1 MNGGLATAVRA
12 PLKIAFLGLKGIP
25 FPAGIENFTEEVG
38 ARLAARGH
46 QVTVYVRPYV
56 EVGASYKGMRIVH
69 LPSINTKHLDAITHT
84 FLATLHVLSGNADI
98 VHFHALGP
106 SVFAWL
112 PRLFGRATVS
122 QVHGL
127 DWERVKW
134 GWFARQCLRA
144 AETAALYFPHRT
156 MAISRGLVAYFAA
169 QYGRE
174 VDYVPTG
181 VMPGEIQAPLLI
193 RELGL
198 EGDDYLLFLG
208 RLVPEKGCHHLLAA
222 YAGLATTRKLVI
234 AGPASHSE
242 DYAESL
248 RRAAG
253 PNVIFT
259 GAVTGR
265 LLEELYSHAYLY
277 VLPSDVEGLPHSLLH
292 ALSFGKC
299 VLASDIDA
307 NREAMGEC
315 GITFRRGDV
324 AHLRER
330 LMELL
335 ADPARVQ
342 ALAADGRQWVQREYT
357 WEAVVDRME
366 ASYRQCLATQ
376 RGH

>member
-1 MNGGLATAVRA
+1 MNAGLTTAMSA

-56 EVGASYKGMRIVH
+56 EVGACYKGMRIVH

-84 FLATLHVLSGNADI
+84 FLATLHVLGSDADI

-112 PRLFGRATVS
+112 PRLCGRVTVS

-127 DWERVKW
+127 DWGRAKW

-156 MAISRGLVAYFAA
+156 MAISRDLVGYFAA
-169 QYGRE
+169 RYGRE

-181 VMPGEIQAPLLI
+181 VMPGEFHAPLLI

-222 YAGLATTRKLVI
+222 YAGLNTSRKLVI
-234 AGPASHSE
+234 AGPASHTE

-248 RRAAG
+248 RRMAG

-299 VLASDIDA
+299 VVASDIEA

-315 GITFRRGDV
+315 GVTFRRGDV
-324 AHLRER
+324 VDLRAT
-330 LMELL
+330 LAALL
-335 ADPARVQ
+335 ADPDRVR
-342 ALAADGRQWVQREYT
+342 ALAADGPARMQREYT

-366 ASYRQCLATQ
+366 AIYRNCLASK

>member
-1 MNGGLATAVRA
+1 MST

-84 FLATLHVLSGNADI
+84 FFASLHVLGSDADI

-144 AETAALYFPHRT
+144 AETAALHFPHRT

-198 EGDDYLLFLG
+198 KGDDYLLFLG
-208 RLVPEKGCHHLLAA
+208 RLVPEKGCHYLLAA
-222 YAGLATTRKLVI
+222 YAGLATSHKLVI
-234 AGPASHSE
+234 AGPTSHSE

-342 ALAADGRQWVQREYT
+342 ALAADGRQRVQREYT

-366 ASYRQCLATQ
+366 ASYRNCLATQ

>member
-1 MNGGLATAVRA
+1 MNDKVETAVSA
-12 PLKIAFLGLKGIP
+12 PLKIAFVGLKGIP

-56 EVGASYKGMRIVH
+56 EVGDTYKGMRIVH

-84 FLATLHVLSGNADI
+84 FFATLHVLGGDADI

-112 PRLFGRATVS
+112 PRLFGRVTFS

-127 DWERVKW
+127 DWERRKW
-134 GWFARQCLRA
+134 GWFARTCLRA
-144 AETAALYFPHRT
+144 AEYAALYFPNRT
-156 MAISRGLVAYFAA
+156 MAISRNLVAYFAS

-181 VMPGEIQAPLLI
+181 VMPGLTQEAHLI

-198 EGDDYLLFLG
+198 VPGGYVLFLG
-208 RLVPEKGCHHLLAA
+208 RLVPEKGCHHLVQA
-222 YAGLATTRKLVI
+222 YAGLDTTRQLVI

-242 DYAESL
+242 DYAEQL

-299 VLASDIDA
+299 VLASDIEA

-315 GITFRRGDV
+315 GTTFRRGDV

-330 LMELL
+330 LAELL
-335 ADPARVQ
+335 ADPAQVETLATSGRARVH
-342 ALAADGRQWVQREYT
+342 REYT

-366 ASYRQCLATQ
+366 ACYRQCLATQ